1 MAKKKER
8 APSSNVES
16 DQNPK
21 PSTDEKKT
29 LIILSFPI
37 VVLFNIIKSL
47 LFECFVLFKFLFN
60 SSVQVLKSR
69 QKDELPIPQ
78 TTSVTSKLV
87 DDEIRIEAG
96 DDIFR
101 VQKYHHKRAFEFISK
116 ALKID
121 ETTIQY
127 PGKMLIDLTFS
138 LLYAIYSLLCSKKP
152 GACVFISC
160 LSFLLSLAFTNN
172 KCYYVVWG
180 SERM

>member
-1 MAKKKER
+1 MAKKK
-8 APSSNVES
+8 APNSSLSVES
-16 DQNPK
+16 E

-29 LIILSFPI
+29 LIILSFPL

-47 LFECFVLFKFLFN
+47 LFECFVLFKLLFT

-78 TTSVTSKLV
+78 TSSATSKLV
-87 DDEIRIEAG
+87 DDEVRIEAG

-138 LLYAIYSLLCSKKP
+138 LYVVYSLLCSKEA
-152 GACVFISC
+152 GRLRVISVSVFPPSTCIQEH
-160 LSFLLSLAFTNN
+160 
-172 KCYYVVWG
+172 K
-180 SERM
+180 